1 MTRNP
6 QECTWLEDGNG
17 TCSDLLHDPCTSQG
31 QSNGPTC
38 LLHFGLENSSN
49 VLSHRK
55 SLENDGRMFYLR
67 KLCVSTSYAL
77 LAIFVM
83 FIKVIRII
91 TLLPLLPLAK
101 WYAGYKFHV
110 VEEKVNTL
118 LSTGLPGEAC
128 RE

>member
-6 QECTWLEDGNG
+6 QECTRLEDGNG

-31 QSNGPTC
+31 QSNG
-38 LLHFGLENSSN
+38 SN
-49 VLSHRK
+49 ILSNRK